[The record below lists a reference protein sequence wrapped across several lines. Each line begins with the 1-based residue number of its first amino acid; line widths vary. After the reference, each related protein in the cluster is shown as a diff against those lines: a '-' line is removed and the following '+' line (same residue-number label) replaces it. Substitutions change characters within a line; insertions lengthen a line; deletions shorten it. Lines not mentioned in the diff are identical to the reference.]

1 MKTLEDIKN
10 DKPLLPQ
17 IHWDMKPRERIRRT
31 GSETKEE
38 MEDIE
43 RQLQARV
50 GYFFFIEVRNL
61 QTAFYLYEN
70 YPDGSGKF
78 IAEITEIP
86 EQMLNEAVMEAGG
99 NMKTDGRHPINASI
113 KNWLINQLAD

>member
-17 IHWDMKPRERIRRT
+17 IHWDMKPRQRIRRT

-61 QTAFYLYEN
+61 QTALYLYEN

-78 IAEITEIP
+78 VSEITEIP
-86 EQMLNEAVMEAGG
+86 EQMLNEAVIESGG
-99 NMKTDGRHPINASI
+99 NMKTDGRYPISLPI
-113 KNWLINQLAD
+113 KTWLKNQLAD

>member
-31 GSETKEE
+31 GSDTKEE

-61 QTAFYLYEN
+61 QTALYLYEN

-78 IAEITEIP
+78 VSEITEIP
-86 EQMLNEAVMEAGG
+86 EQMLNEAVIEAGG
-99 NMKTDGRHPINASI
+99 NMKTDGRYPINLPI
-113 KNWLINQLAD
+113 KTWLKNQLAD

>member
-61 QTAFYLYEN
+61 QTALYLYEN

-78 IAEITEIP
+78 VSEINEIP
-86 EQMLNEAVMEAGG
+86 EQMLNEAVIEAGG
-99 NMKTDGRHPINASI
+99 NMKTDGRYPINLPI
-113 KNWLINQLAD
+113 KTWLKNQLAD